1 MEVEYKC
8 STAIG
13 TLGQDESPVDYVRRI
28 GYEIDRIESLME
40 RHITWYTHKNLGA
53 AECPICAI
61 FIVARG
67 VKRVFESFLV
77 VPEEADGEGSGTTG
91 EVEPERSDGGGIG

>member
-1 MEVEYKC
+1 
-8 STAIG
+8 
-13 TLGQDESPVDYVRRI
+13 
-28 GYEIDRIESLME
+28 ME

-67 VKRVFESFLV
+67 VKRVFESYLV
-77 VPEEADGEGSGTTG
+77 VPDEQSGEASGEDGA
-91 EVEPERSDGGGIG
+91 VEPGLQE

>member
-1 MEVEYKC
+1 
-8 STAIG
+8 
-13 TLGQDESPVDYVRRI
+13 
-28 GYEIDRIESLME
+28 ME

-67 VKRVFESFLV
+67 VKRVFEAYLV
-77 VPEEADGEGSGTTG
+77 LPEEDTGGGVDTDGA
-91 EVEPERSDGGGIG
+91 VEPVCDD